1 MKQHVTYY
9 VSRVKMKPE
18 TKQRLSTVMTVAKTT
33 FRWGFIPLV
42 LYLGNISYGPSFFS
56 CDLEEFKIRKF
67 ITMQTD
73 DSYQLSSYLQNGSRH
88 LI

>member
-1 MKQHVTYY
+1 MRRATLFYNSFFGWTFVFCCPMKQHVTYY

-42 LYLGNISYGPSFFS
+42 LYLGNISYGPSFF
-56 CDLEEFKIRKF
+56 FV
-67 ITMQTD
+67 
-73 DSYQLSSYLQNGSRH
+73 
-88 LI
+88 